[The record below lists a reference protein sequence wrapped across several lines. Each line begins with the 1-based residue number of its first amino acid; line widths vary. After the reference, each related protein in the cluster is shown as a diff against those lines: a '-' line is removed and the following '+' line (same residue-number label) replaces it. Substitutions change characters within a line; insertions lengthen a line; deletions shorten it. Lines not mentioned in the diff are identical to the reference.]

1 MTVRWPRLLTP
12 THLSQIIRNQ
22 KNPLMALQIFKE
34 AKYKYP
40 SYYQN
45 GPVYATIIGIL
56 GNAGQICEMKEVIDW
71 MKEDSCECKDSV
83 FVNAIKT
90 YARVGLLDE
99 AISLFKRIP
108 QFNCVN
114 KTESFNTLLQILV
127 SESKLEATHHL
138 FLESSY
144 GWEVKSR
151 IRSLNLLM
159 DALCQR
165 GRSDLALQIFL
176 EMNYQGCYPNKEIYR
191 MLMKGLCKEGRM
203 NEATHLLY
211 SMFWRISQKG
221 SGEDIVVYR
230 TLLYAL
236 CDDQQVEKAVEILG
250 KILRN
255 GLKAPKCWVLWSLV
269 HLDLSQ
275 CSSGEDIEG
284 TKRLIN
290 EALIR
295 GGIPSLASY
304 SAVAI
309 DLYNEGLCHERK
321 SVPAVGYLKNMAKK
335 LGCNA
340 DKETY
345 SIVIDGLCRESR
357 YLEASQVLQEML
369 IKSYRPCVDTYNILI
384 RDLCSVGRQYEAVL
398 WLEEMISQGMKPEL
412 SVWNSWQHLLTISP
426 EADKAPPIVET
437 SAFDL
442 SSFAC
447 SIAQLAS
454 SYVAKCQMR
463 DSTLHK
469 ETPSNTAGILNCM
482 SSTIFVLIQDVTF
495 LFSFAI
501 CLKGLGFW

>member
-40 SYYQN
+40 SYCQN

-71 MKEDSCECKDSV
+71 MKEDSRECKDSV

-99 AISLFKRIP
+99 AISLFKIIP

-127 SESKLEATHHL
+127 SESKLEAAHHL

-191 MLMKGLCKEGRM
+191 MLMKGFCKEGRM

-221 SGEDIVVYR
+221 SGEDIQ
-230 TLLYAL
+230 A
-236 CDDQQVEKAVEILG
+236 EKAVEILG

-255 GLKAPKCWVLWSLV
+255 GLKAPKCWRCFQ

-309 DLYNEGLCHERK
+309 DLYNEGKIKRGFRPTNLIFEAKVAALCKGGNVDAAVKVIKEEMEGNCVPNRK

-369 IKSYRPCVDTYNILI
+369 IKSYWPCVDTYNILI

-398 WLEEMISQGMKPEL
+398 WLEEMISQA
-412 SVWNSWQHLLTISP
+412 SVCSNM
-426 EADKAPPIVET
+426 ADIEVYSK
-437 SAFDL
+437 
-442 SSFAC
+442 
-447 SIAQLAS
+447 
-454 SYVAKCQMR
+454 
-463 DSTLHK
+463 
-469 ETPSNTAGILNCM
+469 
-482 SSTIFVLIQDVTF
+482 TF
-495 LFSFAI
+495 N
-501 CLKGLGFW
+501 

>member
-1 MTVRWPRLLTP
+1 MSSQWPRLLTP

-40 SYYQN
+40 SYCQK

-99 AISLFKRIP
+99 AISLFRRIP
-108 QFNCVN
+108 HFNCVN

-127 SESKLEATHHL
+127 SESKLEVAHHL

-144 GWEVKSR
+144 GWE
-151 IRSLNLLM
+151 
-159 DALCQR
+159 R

-176 EMNYQGCYPNKEIYR
+176 EMNYQGCYPNKESYR

-203 NEATHLLY
+203 NEATQLLY

-236 CDDQQVEKAVEILG
+236 CDNQQVEKAVEILG

-255 GLKAPKCWVLWSLV
+255 GLKAPKCKLLNHVNTVLC

-284 TKRLIN
+284 TKRLMN

-309 DLYNEGLCHERK
+309 DLYNEERGFRSTNLIFEAKVATLCRGGNVDAAVKVIEEEMEGNCVPNVMAYNIVLKGLCHERK
-321 SVPAVGYLKNMAKK
+321 SVPAIGYLKNMAKK
-335 LGCNA
+335 LGCSA
-340 DKETY
+340 DKENY

-357 YLEASQVLQEML
+357 YLEASQVLG
-369 IKSYRPCVDTYNILI
+369 
-384 RDLCSVGRQYEAVL
+384 LCSVGRQYEAVL
-398 WLEEMISQGMKPEL
+398 WLEKMISQGMKPEP
-412 SVWNSWQHLLTISP
+412 SVWNSLAAS
-426 EADKAPPIVET
+426 V
-437 SAFDL
+437 
-442 SSFAC
+442 C
-447 SIAQLAS
+447 SNMANIEINDIPGS
-454 SYVAKCQMR
+454 
-463 DSTLHK
+463 
-469 ETPSNTAGILNCM
+469 
-482 SSTIFVLIQDVTF
+482 
-495 LFSFAI
+495 
-501 CLKGLGFW
+501 